1 MMMGGG
7 HGRLKNSAAAAAILL
22 AVILVNL
29 SISARYTAA
38 GTRQQLLG
46 VAGGGS
52 VRATAA
58 AAAAGHE
65 DGHGSKIYLIFCQKS
80 KCAGDAGHDYTCYC
94 CLHSD
99 NSVCWKTMEDCRST
113 CPVCDPKCHPPLA
126 AQRRPT
132 LGGGGGVAPAG
143 DGYGRVSSL
152 VGR

>member
-7 HGRLKNSAAAAAILL
+7 HGLLKNSAAAAAILL

-29 SISARYTAA
+29 AISARCTAA
-38 GTRQQLLG
+38 GTRPQLLG

-52 VRATAA
+52 SRVAA

-65 DGHGSKIYLIFCQKS
+65 DRHGSKIYLIFCQKS
-80 KCAGDAGHDYTCYC
+80 KCVGDAGHDYTCYC
-94 CLHSD
+94 CLHWK

-113 CPVCDPKCHPPLA
+113 CPVCDPKCHPPLPLA

-132 LGGGGGVAPAG
+132 LGGGVAPAA
-143 DGYGRVSSL
+143 DDYGRVSSL
-152 VGR
+152 VGH